1 MLNVETFVSEILQS
15 LCLQGIAEESGGDEG
30 GFLHTI
36 QSPTITIL
44 SIRWYYWYDTTNNG
58 LI

>member
-30 GFLHTI
+30 ALHTY
-36 QSPTITIL
+36 SCL
-44 SIRWYYWYDTTNNG
+44 LLE
-58 LI
+58 LIDNLLKSN

>member
-30 GFLHTI
+30 NLTPDYSLTHDYLHI
-36 QSPTITIL
+36 
-44 SIRWYYWYDTTNNG
+44 
-58 LI
+58 